1 MPDIAEKQKGGKQI
15 ISEEQK
21 RDMEQY
27 ISTNDLMELL
37 VISRSTVYR
46 LNDAVRELNTF
57 RRKLLGRIYAGLA
70 GVEQA

>member
-1 MPDIAEKQKGGKQI
+1 LPDIAEKQKGGKQI

-37 VISRSTVYR
+37 VISRSTVCR

>member
-37 VISRSTVYR
+37 VISRSTVCR